1 MIDVIAAIAVIA
13 GSLVAALGALGLL
26 RFPDVF
32 TRMHAATKAATV
44 GVIGTTAAAAAEA
57 GAVSGLLVLLVL
69 GIAQVG
75 LAIHVRNTV
84 VACAAEGARLAANAD
99 RSPAD
104 GAALAPSIRCSAAF
118 CSSTGWRCAFAR

>member
-1 MIDVIAAIAVIA
+1 MRERGAA
-13 GSLVAALGALGLL
+13 VAE
-26 RFPDVF
+26 F
-32 TRMHAATKAATV
+32 TL
-44 GVIGTTAAAAAEA
+44 
-57 GAVSGLLVLLVL
+57 VSGLLVLLVL

-104 GAALAPSIRCSAAF
+104 GAALTRRLIAQALSEAMVGDVTAGHVPGPAGRNVRVDVVTRLPLVGLAGPSRTLTVSAHAVEE
-118 CSSTGWRCAFAR
+118 S